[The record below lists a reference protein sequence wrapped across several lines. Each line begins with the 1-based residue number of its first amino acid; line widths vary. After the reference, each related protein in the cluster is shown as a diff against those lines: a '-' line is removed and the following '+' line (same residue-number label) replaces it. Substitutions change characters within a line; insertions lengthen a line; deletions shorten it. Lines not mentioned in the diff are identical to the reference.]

1 MKRRTFTKEK
11 KLAIL
16 KQAEEQGVTAT
27 LEEHGIYPA
36 TYYSWKRKYQQMGRQ
51 GFEHGMT
58 PKHLKR
64 IRELEKENKH
74 LKELLI
80 KRELEGKLKGDLL
93 EKKFALERKK
103 RL

>member
-11 KLAIL
+11 KLSIL
-16 KQAEEQGVTAT
+16 KQADEQGVTST

-64 IRELEKENKH
+64 IRELEKESKN